1 MDLKD
6 KKHSKQ
12 TLKNKILQAGYDFSS
27 IQGSGQNSDTLLSG
41 ALNFKQLAN
50 GVSFHFANTYESSD
64 TVSSCEIT
72 DLISFNILFSGKL
85 SFAINEQKYH
95 FDATK
100 SERVFI
106 NVINGKQ
113 AFSRFLT
120 ADNSLK
126 KLNLSVSKE
135 WLIQRCLNEQE
146 KQSISSLFKNKH
158 AVYELKS
165 SVLLKEQ
172 ALQLC
177 SLEVNDSLKAQLIL
191 EAHATLLITELLSML
206 KTNVS
211 KRVDKIENYADKQ
224 KRKFEKEVLPLIQG
238 GFTVKQIANR
248 LGTSESTMQRYFK
261 QHFQMSVLEFIR
273 EKKLEKARRMLVIE
287 RKSIGEAAYY
297 SGYKHVSN
305 FVTAFKKQ
313 FTVTPSEL
321 LKQHKS

>member
-6 KKHSKQ
+6 KNHSKHK
-12 TLKNKILQAGYDFSS
+12 LKNKILQAGYDFSS
-27 IQGSGQNSDTLLSG
+27 IEGSGQSSDTLLSG

-50 GVSFHFANTYESSD
+50 GISFHFADTYESSN

-100 SERVFI
+100 SEKAFI

-120 ADNSLK
+120 VDNSLK

-135 WLIQRCLNEQE
+135 WLIQRSLNDQE
-146 KQSISSLFKNKH
+146 KRFISSLFKNKH
-158 AVYELKS
+158 AVYELKCS
-165 SVLLKEQ
+165 ELLKEQ

-177 SLEVNDSLKAQLIL
+177 SIELNDSLKSQLIL
-191 EAHATLLITELLSML
+191 EAHATLCITELLSML
-206 KTNVS
+206 KANVS
-211 KRVDKIENYADKQ
+211 SRVNSIESLVEKQ
-224 KRKFEKEVLPLIQG
+224 KRKFDKEVLPFIQG
-238 GFTVKQIANR
+238 GFTVKQIANK

-273 EKKLEKARRMLVIE
+273 EKKLEKARSMLVIE